1 MKEENITISAKAE
14 SAILLLGENIRLA
27 RLRRKLSAAQVSERA
42 GISRSSLWKIEKGA
56 STVSIGSIAQ
66 VLFILGLEKE
76 LSNVAQNDSLGRK
89 LQDLEISVKK
99 RAPKR
104 LKSTENE

>member
-1 MKEENITISAKAE
+1 MKKENIIISAKAE

-56 STVSIGSIAQ
+56 STVSIGNIAQ
-66 VLFILGLEKE
+66 VLFILGLEKD
-76 LSNVAQNDSLGRK
+76 LSYVAQNDSLGRK

-104 LKSTENE
+104 LKSTKNE

>member
-1 MKEENITISAKAE
+1 MRRENINISSKAE
-14 SAILLLGENIRLA
+14 AAILLLGENIRLA
-27 RLRRKLSAAQVSERA
+27 RLRRKLSANQVSERA
-42 GISRSSLWKIEKGA
+42 GISRSSLWKIEKGS
-56 STVSIGSIAQ
+56 STVSIGNIAQ

-76 LSNVAQNDSLGRK
+76 LGEVAQNDNLGRK

-104 LKSTENE
+104 LKRDENE